1 MSALL
6 TLDRLSVALRGREV
20 LREVSLTVAT
30 GEVVGLL
37 GPNGAGKTTLM
48 RAALGLVPFRGASSL
63 AAMPAAGRARHAAA
77 VSFVSR
83 AGLEAGACDGLGKA
97 AVAVEGTRGIGKRDM
112 RLNDATP
119 VIEVDPETYEV
130 RADGVLLTCEPAAE
144 LPLAQRYFLF

>member
-1 MSALL
+1 MIWHPAFFGAKPEMVLVGGQIAAAQMGDANASIPTPQPMAMRPMFGAL
-6 TLDRLSVALRGREV
+6 
-20 LREVSLTVAT
+20 
-30 GEVVGLL
+30 
-37 GPNGAGKTTLM
+37 
-48 RAALGLVPFRGASSL
+48 
-63 AAMPAAGRARHAAA
+63 GRARHAAA